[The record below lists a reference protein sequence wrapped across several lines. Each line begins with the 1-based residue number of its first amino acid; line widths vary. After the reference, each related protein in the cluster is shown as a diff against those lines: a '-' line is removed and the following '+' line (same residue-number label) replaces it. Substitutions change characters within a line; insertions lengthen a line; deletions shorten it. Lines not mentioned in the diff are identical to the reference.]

1 MKLQAYSEFI
11 HSEQGYV
18 IREALNY
25 LFESDSTFQ
34 EFFGSRP
41 KSDSNPIETLEI
53 QALLSFTHAARR
65 WPRGFRMVPNG
76 CRIQLA

>member
-41 KSDSNPIETLEI
+41 KADSNPIET
-53 QALLSFTHAARR
+53 S
-65 WPRGFRMVPNG
+65 
-76 CRIQLA
+76 

>member
-1 MKLQAYSEFI
+1 MRSRTIEPLIKPQPKIKLEPCNFRIDTETLVKLQAYSEFI

-34 EFFGSRP
+34 EFFSSRA
-41 KSDSNPIETLEI
+41 KSESATHET
-53 QALLSFTHAARR
+53 S
-65 WPRGFRMVPNG
+65 
-76 CRIQLA
+76 

>member
-1 MKLQAYSEFI
+1 MRSRSIEPLIVKLQAYSEFI

-41 KSDSNPIETLEI
+41 QADSNP
-53 QALLSFTHAARR
+53 H
-65 WPRGFRMVPNG
+65 
-76 CRIQLA
+76 